1 MFPFVYVFSVH
12 KYKTN
17 FIIYKIKMLKLSK
30 NLLTGKRGIMYYWGN
45 EDEEFL
51 KR

>member
-1 MFPFVYVFSVH
+1 
-12 KYKTN
+12 
-17 FIIYKIKMLKLSK
+17 MLKLSK
-30 NLLTGKRGIMYYWGN
+30 NLLTGLSMEMYYWGN